1 MKRVGSL
8 SIIASI
14 LMLIILVHACRSD
27 DDAGANNPLYDETP
41 YAFQGAFPPFRFPAM
56 DIPADNPI
64 TAKSVELGR
73 MLFYDPIISI
83 DSSLSCAG
91 CHNPQFNFTDNGLAF
106 STNAL
111 GQSTA
116 RISMPLI
123 NSGWITKGFF
133 WDGRAATLE
142 DAVLD
147 AIINEHHPDWTASIN
162 AMMDSEEYKRLYAQ
176 AFKNA
181 KVNELNTV
189 KAIASFIRIMISQD
203 AKIDKFFR
211 GQYQFTEL
219 EAFGF
224 DSLFNSEKGDCF
236 HCHGFYPF
244 LTDNDFHNNG
254 VQAGVT
260 NIQQFPEKG
269 LGLTTGKPEDYGKV
283 KTPTLRNLIF
293 SAPYMHDGR
302 FETLDDVIEFYSSG
316 LHASP
321 TIDPL
326 MKNVDQG
333 GVQLNAYQ
341 KEALKAF
348 LLTFTDSVF
357 INNPEYANPF

>member
-1 MKRVGSL
+1 MTKSGITYFGLFVTALALLFINS
-8 SIIASI
+8 
-14 LMLIILVHACRSD
+14 CRND
-27 DDAGANNPLYDETP
+27 DEIPDFNPLYDATP
-41 YAFQGAFPPFRFPAM
+41 YDFVTPFRFPVM
-56 DIPADNPI
+56 EIPADNPL
-64 TAKSVELGR
+64 TVKKVELGR
-73 MLFYDPIISI
+73 MLFYDPVISL
-83 DSSLSCAG
+83 DSSRSCAS
-91 CHNPQFNFTDNGLAF
+91 CHNPQFNFTDNGLAA
-106 STNAL
+106 SVNAL
-111 GQSTA
+111 GQTTP

-123 NSGWITKGFF
+123 NMGWLKKGFF

-147 AIINEHHPDWTASIN
+147 AIINEHHPDWTTSFDKMMESELYKN
-162 AMMDSEEYKRLYAQ
+162 AYAQ
-176 AFKNA
+176 AFQDARINQ
-181 KVNELNTV
+181 VNTV
-189 KAIASFIRIMISQD
+189 KALATFLRIMVSQD
-203 AKIDKFFR
+203 SKIDRFFR

-224 DSLFNSEKGDCF
+224 DSLFNSEEADCF

-244 LTDNDFHNNG
+244 LTNHDFHNNG
-254 VQAGVT
+254 LQAGITDV
-260 NIQQFPEKG
+260 QQFPEKG
-269 LGLTTGKPEDYGKV
+269 LGLTTGRTTDYGKV

-302 FETLDDVIEFYSSG
+302 FETIDDVIEFYSSG
-316 LHASP
+316 LHNSP

-333 GVQLNAYQ
+333 GVQLTAFE

-357 INNPEYANPF
+357 INNPEYANPFE